1 MAAWLASDDVAGA
14 RRHLRESMLA
24 WPKTEFLV
32 QHWQNM
38 LWEAEVELY
47 TGNGAAAWERVH
59 RDARA
64 LRQSHMFSVQLIAI
78 LTHFVRGRSAV
89 ASVSVLGDD
98 SRGPRLA
105 DARREQKK
113 LENEGMAWAAPLAA
127 MLAAS
132 IAIES
137 GDAAGAR
144 VALQRAIAAAEA
156 VEMALHAAAARRQ
169 LGMLLGGGAGAATV
183 GQADEAMKA
192 LGVRVPERYAQ
203 MLLPGRWSRA

>member
-1 MAAWLASDDVAGA
+1 SDDVAGA

-89 ASVSVLGDD
+89 ASVSVLGD
-98 SRGPRLA
+98 
-105 DARREQKK
+105 
-113 LENEGMAWAAPLAA
+113 
-127 MLAAS
+127 
-132 IAIES
+132 
-137 GDAAGAR
+137 AAGAR